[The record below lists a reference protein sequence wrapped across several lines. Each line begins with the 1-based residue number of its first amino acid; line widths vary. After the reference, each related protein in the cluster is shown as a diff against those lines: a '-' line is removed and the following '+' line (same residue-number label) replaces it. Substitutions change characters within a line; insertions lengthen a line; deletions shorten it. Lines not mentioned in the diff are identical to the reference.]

1 MKAKKGQ
8 WGFTLVEVIMVVGMI
23 GILSAIAIPN
33 IITWIPNYKL
43 KSAARDLYS
52 SMQKAR
58 LAAVKENRDGAIVF
72 DVVNNRYYIC
82 SSPGGDNNWSGAND
96 NTGGGDN
103 TIDQTIDLTNYK
115 SGIKFGHGNA
125 TKDLP
130 EPGVAFPSGDVSYA
144 SAVVIFNSQGTGTAG
159 YVYLDHQENSTTYAV
174 GSQLS
179 GVIVLRKWMG
189 TSWQ

>member
-1 MKAKKGQ
+1 MRSKKIQ
-8 WGFTLVEVIMVVGMI
+8 QGFTLVEVIIVVAMI

-33 IITWIPNYKL
+33 MITWVPNYKL

-52 SMQKAR
+52 IMQKAR
-58 LAAVKENRDGAIVF
+58 FDAVKENRDGAIVF

-103 TIDQTIDLTNYK
+103 TIDQTIVLTNYK

-125 TKDLP
+125 TKDV
-130 EPGVAFPSGDVSYA
+130 PGGAFPLGDVSYA
-144 SAVVIFNSQGTGTAG
+144 SAVVTFNSQGTGTAG

-174 GSQLS
+174 GSQSS
-179 GVIVLRKWMG
+179 GVIMLRKWMG